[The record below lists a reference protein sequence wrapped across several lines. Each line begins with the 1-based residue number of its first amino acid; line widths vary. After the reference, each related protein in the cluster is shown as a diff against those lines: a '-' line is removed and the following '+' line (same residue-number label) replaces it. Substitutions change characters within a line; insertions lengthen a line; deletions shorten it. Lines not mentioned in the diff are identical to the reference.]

1 MSDMNFPW
9 TAHDAESMMTEE
21 DAQRSMLIAR
31 AISPLISYAAVL
43 WHQEKKDF
51 LPDLRDL
58 VDEMVWVWAPV
69 DGADSS
75 DVPTSLQEDCQRKI
89 TAAIK
94 GARATAPPKPLSG
107 EQAEAVIS
115 GLSVHAQEM
124 SDQADLLSVWQCC
137 RLAKQ
142 LRMDYASQTEGPL
155 TLRGN
160 FVIDENER
168 FTGFGCQDRDH
179 VVQGRVSGRPVLVF
193 SDPVNVDRIPEG
205 WQCYHLA
212 GRNIREADHLWRFIP
227 RGDYVGTVLC
237 PARLI
242 SSKRPSMPLNGHFEI
257 LPGQF
262 RLDTFCEQHGLAKE
276 NMDGLFPEAQTQ
288 EKSEPGMTMGGL

>member
-21 DAQRSMLIAR
+21 DAQRSMLIAE

-58 VDEMVWVWAPV
+58 VDEMVWVWAPA
-69 DGADSS
+69 DGADQPNA
-75 DVPTSLQEDCQRKI
+75 PTRLQEDCQRRI
-89 TAAIK
+89 TSAI
-94 GARATAPPKPLSG
+94 RSIKPAVQPVPLTG
-107 EQAEAVIS
+107 EQAEAIVH

-124 SDQADLLSVWQCC
+124 SGQDSLLSVWQCC
-137 RLAKQ
+137 RIAKQ
-142 LRMDYASQTEGPL
+142 LRTDYSGQTDHPL
-155 TLRGN
+155 TLQGN
-160 FVIDENER
+160 FVIDESER

-193 SDPVNVDRIPEG
+193 SDPVGVEQIPEG

-212 GRNIREADHLWRFIP
+212 GRNIRESTHLWKFIP
-227 RGDYVGTVLC
+227 RDNYAGTVLS
-237 PARLI
+237 PTKLLN
-242 SSKRPSMPLNGHFEI
+242 SKRPSARIDGQFEL
-257 LPGQF
+257 LPGVF
-262 RLDTFCEQHGLAKE
+262 RLEAFCEQHGLTQKNLDE
-276 NMDGLFPEAQTQ
+276 LFPKTQTM
-288 EKSEPGMTMGGL
+288 EESAPSMTMGGL